1 MSRFTS
7 RHSIGPVWAKAPLV
21 LRRYPALAAGLAVG
35 ALLLSLSVAAYPMF
49 LSASASRLVR
59 SEVGRPLITRFGG
72 GVTFRSDPVPLDA
85 PAPSGAPGSVLFEAR
100 GELFAREMSAN
111 RLLAPAVQ
119 TAMGPTVLVTRA
131 GSDEQG
137 RPGKL
142 FSGEG
147 AIEHVEVLRG
157 SEGPGVWLPD
167 LIADALGLGPGDRI
181 ELGSSSSGATATVTV
196 DGVYRALYASP
207 PRGYWLK
214 WHDEIFTECADCAPF
229 PQFILTDLPRFLD
242 LTAELGAPSASFVWT
257 APLRPGLDLTLEDAI
272 GLDGFVDRFQQ
283 RISDEGSLL
292 GRVFECCQTRSP
304 RLGRARTQLES
315 AIGDVVTSVT
325 RRLAVIE
332 APGRL
337 LETAGVAVAVA
348 VLAGAGAFGMAA
360 RSAEARLLFARGTGR
375 LVVAS
380 KSALEA
386 VIPAALGA
394 AAGFGLAVLL
404 ARVVGPSAGTEAAAG
419 AAWASVLAGVVSVL
433 VMGAVSA
440 AAFGGTGHHQRFGV
454 RAIWRFPFEVALLA
468 FAYYAYRRLPSGE
481 ALQGNT
487 STVFVLLFPL
497 SLMAGVA
504 MLGARLF
511 RDRLR
516 RLRDRTARSGPTPYA
531 VVHRLAGA
539 PELVM
544 LLLAASVLS
553 LGAFVQ
559 GRSLVRSL
567 EVTVGAKARVF
578 VGAEASAW
586 VGSDVELPPGF
597 PVPAT
602 VVDRQLRAGTLDP
615 GGASFDLLAVDP
627 SSFPRAAFWTDGFSD
642 VPIEGIMRRLAAPS
656 ADALPVA
663 VAGPGNDGVRAIELV
678 QQTLPVRVVARPT
691 AFPAMYSGRALVV
704 VAEDALR
711 DALPDVRDP
720 LASGNVATE
729 VWLRASP
736 TAANDALS
744 ELSPPPYQ
752 IVTAREVEDVPYI
765 AAVIA
770 TFTVLN
776 VLGLAAG
783 ALVVA
788 ALLMY
793 LQARQRA
800 QVVAFGLSRRMGL
813 TPGGHRRALFLEL
826 AALLLPSYAL
836 AVIVALATVIVMA
849 GSLDPLPAIP
859 PQPLLRVP
867 AIPIA
872 AVVVVLAAVARIGAW
887 YATRR
892 AEATHLGEV
901 LRVAE

>member
-7 RHSIGPVWAKAPLV
+7 RHSIGPVWVKAPLV

-35 ALLLSLSVAAYPMF
+35 ALLLSLSVAAYPLF

-59 SEVGRPLITRFGG
+59 SEVHRPLITRFGG

-85 PAPSGAPGSVLFEAR
+85 PAPSGAPGTVLYEAR
-100 GELFAREMSAN
+100 GELFAEEMSAN
-111 RLLAPAVQ
+111 PFLAPAVQ

-181 ELGSSSSGATATVTV
+181 DLGSSSEATATVTV
-196 DGVYRALYASP
+196 DGVYRALYSSP

-214 WHDEIFTECADCAPF
+214 WQDEIFTECADCAPL

-242 LTAELGAPSASFVWT
+242 LTAEFGAPTASFVWT
-257 APLRPGLDLTLEDAI
+257 APLRPGLDLTLEDATGI
-272 GLDGFVDRFQQ
+272 DGFVDRFRQ
-283 RISDEGSLL
+283 RISDESSLP

-315 AIGDVVTSVT
+315 AIDDVVTSVT

-332 APGRL
+332 GPGRL

-360 RSAEARLLFARGTGR
+360 RSAEARLLSARGTGR
-375 LVVAS
+375 VVVAA

-404 ARVVGPSAGTEAAAG
+404 ARVVGPSAGAEAGAG
-419 AAWASVLAGVVSVL
+419 AAWASVLAGVASIL
-433 VMGAVSA
+433 VMGVVSA
-440 AAFGGTGHHQRFGV
+440 AAFGGTGDHQRFGARV
-454 RAIWRFPFEVALLA
+454 IWRLPFEVAFLA
-468 FAYYAYRRLPSGE
+468 FAFYAYRRLPSGE

-516 RLRDRTARSGPTPYA
+516 RLRDRTAGSGPTHYA

-586 VGSDVELPPGF
+586 VGRDAELPPGF

-602 VVDRQLRAGTLDP
+602 LVNRQLRAGTVDP
-615 GGASFDLLAVDP
+615 GGATFDLLAVDP
-627 SSFPRAAFWTDGFSD
+627 STFPRAAFWTDGFSD
-642 VPIEGIMRRLAAPS
+642 VPIEGIMRRLSAPS

-663 VAGPGNDGVRAIELV
+663 VAGPGNGSVRAIELV
-678 QQTLPVRVVARPT
+678 RQTLPVRVVARPT

-704 VAEDALR
+704 VAEEALR

-729 VWLRASP
+729 VWVRASP
-736 TAANDALS
+736 SAATDALS

-752 IVTAREVEDVPYI
+752 ILTAREVEDVPYI
-765 AAVIA
+765 AAVIG

-836 AVIVALATVIVMA
+836 AVIVALATVMVMS

-859 PQPLLRVP
+859 PRPLLRVP

-872 AVVVVLAAVARIGAW
+872 VVVLVLAAAARIGAW

>member
-1 MSRFTS
+1 MSRLTS

-21 LRRYPALAAGLAVG
+21 LRRYPALAAGLAIG
-35 ALLLSLSVAAYPMF
+35 ALLLSLSVAAYPLF

-59 SEVGRPLITRFGG
+59 SEVTRPLITRFGG
-72 GVTFRSDPVPLDA
+72 GVTYRSDPVPLDA
-85 PAPSGAPGSVLFEAR
+85 PAPPGAPGTVLHEAR
-100 GELFAREMSAN
+100 GELFAEEMSAN
-111 RLLAPAVQ
+111 PFLAPAVQ
-119 TAMGPTVLVTRA
+119 TAVGPTVLVTRA

-137 RPGKL
+137 RSGKL
-142 FSGEG
+142 FVGDG
-147 AIEHVEVLRG
+147 ALDHVEVLRG

-167 LIADALGLGPGDRI
+167 LIAEALGLGPGDRI
-181 ELGSSSSGATATVTV
+181 DLGSSSEASSVVTV
-196 DGVYRALYASP
+196 DGVYRALYSSP

-214 WHDEIFTECADCAPF
+214 WHDEIFTECADCAPL
-229 PQFILTDLPRFLD
+229 PQFILADLPQFLD
-242 LTAELGAPSASFVWT
+242 LSSELGAPSASFVWT
-257 APLRPGLDLTLEDAI
+257 APLRQRLDLTLEDAVGI
-272 GLDGFVDRFQQ
+272 DGFVDRFRQ
-283 RISDEGSLL
+283 RISDESSLA
-292 GRVFECCQTRSP
+292 GRVFECCHTRSP
-304 RLGRARTQLES
+304 LQGRARTQLES
-315 AIGDVVTSVT
+315 AIDDVVASVT
-325 RRLAVIE
+325 RRLSVIE
-332 APGRL
+332 GPGRL

-375 LVVAS
+375 VVVAA

-386 VIPAALGA
+386 VIPATLGA

-404 ARVVGPSAGTEAAAG
+404 ARVVGPSAGAGAGAG
-419 AAWASVLAGVVSVL
+419 AAWASVLAGVASIL

-454 RAIWRFPFEVALLA
+454 RAIWRLPIEVALLA

-487 STVFVLLFPL
+487 ATVFVLLFPL

-516 RLRDRTARSGPTPYA
+516 RLRDRTARSGPTRYA

-559 GRSLVRSL
+559 GRTLVRSL

-586 VGSDVELPPGF
+586 VGRDVELTAGF

-615 GGASFDLLAVDP
+615 DGATFDLLAVDP
-627 SSFPRAAFWTDGFSD
+627 STFSRAAFWTDGFSS
-642 VPIEGIMRRLAAPS
+642 VPIEEIVRRLAAPS

-663 VAGPGNDGVRAIELV
+663 IAGPGDGDVRAIELV
-678 QQTLPVRVVARPT
+678 QQTLPVRVVARPEV
-691 AFPAMYSGRALVV
+691 FPAMYSDRPLVV
-704 VAEDALR
+704 VAEGALEE
-711 DALPDVRDP
+711 ALPDVRDP

-729 VWLRASP
+729 VWVRASP
-736 TAANDALS
+736 RDAIDALS
-744 ELSPPPYQ
+744 ELRPPPYQ
-752 IVTAREVEDVPYI
+752 IVTAPEVEDVPYI
-765 AAVIA
+765 AAVIG

-788 ALLMY
+788 AMLMY

-836 AVIVALATVIVMA
+836 AVIVALVTVIVMSA
-849 GSLDPLPAIP
+849 SLDPLPAIP

-867 AIPIA
+867 AIPI
-872 AVVVVLAAVARIGAW
+872 VVVVLVLAAAARIGAW